1 METVA
6 IPQAG
11 FAAPR
16 GLRLCSSPPPP
27 VSRCV
32 WTGFGVLLHVEPV
45 TTFFFCSLGSW
56 PFASSA
62 SAKNERAQVR
72 QTASKPRGAS
82 KPFLF
87 PPFFAL
93 PWRWYRVSEPARC
106 TLFPSQADATMTN
119 DSNQIGHLQA
129 QLSNLGC

>member
-27 VSRCV
+27 VSRCI

-45 TTFFFCSLGSW
+45 TTFFFAPCSAAGHLQA
-56 PFASSA
+56 PHLQ
-62 SAKNERAQVR
+62 K
-72 QTASKPRGAS
+72 T
-82 KPFLF
+82 
-87 PPFFAL
+87 
-93 PWRWYRVSEPARC
+93 SEPRC
-106 TLFPSQADATMTN
+106 GRPQVNRVAHQSRSSFLHSSLSPGGGTAFLSLPAVPSQADATMTN